1 MLAAAPS
8 VNRVGGCCAM
18 PYNPA
23 RARPPAG
30 AGALPAITSASAT
43 RFFDTVNVL
52 YEENGAFKVATV
64 LVDGESSLQVEAPH
78 GKRAKIKAKDV
89 LLRFENPAAADL
101 LAAAGRIAA
110 EIDTDFL
117 WQCCGAEEFGFADLG
132 REYCGKSP
140 SPVDAAGILLKLQS
154 APMYF
159 YRKGR
164 GRYRAAPPETLRAAL
179 AGVEKRRQRE
189 LQVEQWSTRLAQG
202 DLPEELRPALDQ
214 LLYAP
219 DKNRPETQALDR
231 ASERTGLSAAK
242 VIERAGALPSSHEYH
257 LNRFLFG
264 HFPGGGGFPAGL
276 EAVDPADLPLA
287 QARAISLD
295 DESTTEID
303 DAFSI
308 TETGDGQLRIGIHIA
323 APGLGFRPGS
333 PLDAVARARL
343 STVYMPGRK
352 ITMLPPAVIEGFT
365 LAETR
370 ACPAVSLYL
379 DVSPEGVVH
388 NRHTCI
394 ERVSVVANL
403 RHQSSASLDAAFP
416 AGEIPRGVPYARELY
431 LLWRV
436 ALGFEAARGKS
447 SAAQDRADYI
457 FRVENDRVSIEER
470 RRGTPLDKLV
480 AEMMIAANSIW
491 GKLLDDHGIAAIYRV
506 QSSGKVRM
514 TTTAEVHQ
522 GLGTSHYAWSTSP
535 LRRYVDLVN
544 QWQLLALLRGQPAP
558 FARNSDLMLS
568 AVHDFEATYAAYDE
582 FQGRMERYW
591 CLRWL
596 LQEHVTITAA
606 QVVRDN
612 LVKFE
617 GLPLYAK
624 VPSLPPSPPGSRV
637 EVEVAAVDLVDA
649 DLQCRF
655 RGALETP
662 PASLQP
668 RTGAS

>member
-1 MLAAAPS
+1 MLVAAPG
-8 VNRVGGCCAM
+8 VNRGGGGCRTMTYIIECERRA
-18 PYNPA
+18 PQE
-23 RARPPAG
+23 RARVPG
-30 AGALPAITSASAT
+30 DHL
-43 RFFDTVNVL
+43 RFGHPVFDTVNVL

-64 LVDGESSLQVEAPH
+64 LADGDSSLQVEAPH

-89 LLRFENPAAADL
+89 LLRFENPPAADL
-101 LAAAGRIAA
+101 LTGAASIAG

-117 WQCCGAEEFGFADLG
+117 WQCCAGEEFGFTDLA
-132 REYCGKSP
+132 REYCGRAP
-140 SPVDAAGILLKLQS
+140 SPVEAAGILLKLQS

-159 YRKGR
+159 YRKAR

-179 AGVEKRRQRE
+179 AGLEKRRQRE
-189 LQVEQWSTRLAQG
+189 VQVEQWSARLAQG
-202 DLPEELRPALDQ
+202 DLPEEFRAVLDQ
-214 LLYAP
+214 LLYRP
-219 DKNRPETQALDR
+219 DRNRPETQALER

-242 VIERAGALPSSHEYH
+242 LIERAGALPSSHEYH
-257 LNRFLFG
+257 LNRFLFE
-264 HFPGGGGFPAGL
+264 HFPRGSAFPGGL
-276 EAVDPADLPLA
+276 EAVDPVDLPMA

-308 TETGDGQLRIGIHIA
+308 TETGAGQLRIGIHIA
-323 APGLGFRPGS
+323 APGLGLRPGS
-333 PLDAVARARL
+333 ALDAVARARL

-352 ITMLPPAVIEGFT
+352 ITMLPPPVIERFT
-365 LAETR
+365 LAEGR

-379 DVSPEGVVH
+379 DVTPDGVVQ

-394 ERVSVVANL
+394 ERVPVAANL
-403 RHQSSASLDAAFP
+403 RHQSLASLDAAFL
-416 AGEIPRGVPYARELY
+416 AGETPPGVPYARELH

-447 SAAQDRADYI
+447 SSAPDRADYV
-457 FRVENDRVSIEER
+457 FRVENDRVGIEER

-480 AEMMIAANSIW
+480 AEMMIAANSTW
-491 GKLLDDHGIAAIYRV
+491 GRLLDDHGMAAIYRV

-544 QWQLLALLRGQPAP
+544 QWQLLALLRHEPAP

-596 LQEHVTITAA
+596 LQEQVELVAA
-606 QVVRDN
+606 QVIREN

-617 GLPLYAK
+617 RLPFYAK
-624 VPSLPPSPPGSRV
+624 VPSLPPSPPGTRV
-637 EVEVAAVDLVDA
+637 ELEVAAVDLVDA
-649 DLQCRF
+649 ALECRF
-655 RGALETP
+655 RRVLEP
-662 PASLQP
+662 VSPLPFADAS
-668 RTGAS
+668 